1 MTLGVWI
8 VRSEAEPLGNLV
20 AERLGGRLFTP
31 QSAPNRALFAEA
43 FPTCSHWI
51 LIMATGIAVRYLQ
64 GLVFDK
70 RSDPAVVVVDE
81 AGRFAVPL
89 LGGHEGGANR
99 LAYRVAELLGAT
111 PVITT
116 ATEAMKPLVVGIGCR
131 RGVSAEQIGAAI
143 HAGLAKVSRE
153 AADIREVATIDLK
166 ASEPGLRQWC
176 EQNDVPLRIVARS
189 VIEARPWATEP
200 SAWVEENVG
209 VVGVCE
215 PCALVATHRGRLI
228 LPKTALDGVAVAIVE
243 DGR

>member
-1 MTLGVWI
+1 MKLGVWI

-20 AERLGGRLFTP
+20 AERLGGRLFAP
-31 QSAPNRALFAEA
+31 QIAPNRVLFTEA

-64 GLVFDK
+64 GLTLDK
-70 RSDPAVVVVDE
+70 KSDPAVVVVDE

-89 LGGHEGGANR
+89 LGGHEAGANR
-99 LAYRVAELLGAT
+99 LAYCVAELLGAV

-116 ATEAMKPLVVGIGCR
+116 ATEALKRLVVGIGCR
-131 RGVSAEQIGAAI
+131 RGVSAEQIDAAI
-143 HAGLAKVSRE
+143 RAGLAKVSRE
-153 AADIREVATIDLK
+153 ASDIREVATIDLK
-166 ASEPGLRQWC
+166 AEEMGLRQWC
-176 EQNDVPLRIVARS
+176 EQNDVPLRVIARS
-189 VIEARPWATEP
+189 VIAARPWATEP
-200 SAWVEENVG
+200 SAWVEENTG

-215 PCALVATHRGRLI
+215 PCALAATFRGQLI

>member
-1 MTLGVWI
+1 MKLGVWI
-8 VRSEAEPLGNLV
+8 VRPEAEPLGALV
-20 AERLGGRLFTP
+20 AERLGGQLFKP
-31 QSAPNRALFAEA
+31 QAAPNRALFVEA
-43 FPTCSHWI
+43 FPHCSHWI
-51 LIMATGIAVRYLQ
+51 LIMAAGIAVRYLQ

-70 RSDPAVVVVDE
+70 KSDPAVVVVDE

-89 LGGHEGGANR
+89 LGGHEAGANR

-116 ATEAMKPLVVGIGCR
+116 ATEALKRLVVGVGCR
-131 RGVSAEQIGAAI
+131 RGVSAGQIDAAI
-143 HAGLAKVSRE
+143 CAGLAGVSRHMG
-153 AADIREVATIDLK
+153 DIREVATIDLK
-166 ASEPGLRQWC
+166 AHEPGLRQWC
-176 EQNDVPLRIVARS
+176 EQHDVPLRIVARS
-189 VIEARPWATEP
+189 VIAARPWATEP

-215 PCALVATHRGRLI
+215 PCALVATFRGQLI

>member
-1 MTLGVWI
+1 MNLGVWI
-8 VRSEAEPLGNLV
+8 VRTEAEPLGNLV
-20 AERLGGRLFTP
+20 AEGLGGQLFRP
-31 QSAPNRALFAEA
+31 QAAPNRALFAEA
-43 FPTCSHWI
+43 FPTRSHWI

-70 RSDPAVVVVDE
+70 MSDPAVVVVDE

-89 LGGHEGGANR
+89 LGGHEAGANH

-111 PVITT
+111 PVVTT
-116 ATEAMKPLVVGIGCR
+116 ATEALKPLVVGVGCR

-143 HAGLAKVSRE
+143 RAALAKVSRE
-153 AADIREVATIDLK
+153 AGEIREVATIDLK
-166 ASEPGLRQWC
+166 AHEPGLRQWC
-176 EQNDVPLRIVARS
+176 ERHDVPLRIVARS

-209 VVGVCE
+209 VAGVCE
-215 PCALVATHRGRLI
+215 PCALVATFRGRLI